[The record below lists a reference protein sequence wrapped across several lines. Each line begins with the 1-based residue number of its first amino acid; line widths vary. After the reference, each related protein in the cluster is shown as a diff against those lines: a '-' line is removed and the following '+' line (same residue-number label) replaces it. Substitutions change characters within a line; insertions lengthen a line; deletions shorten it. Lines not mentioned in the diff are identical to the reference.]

1 MYITRPRAKSF
12 VVEVKRTG
20 KRSLDL
26 TSAPKT
32 SHTGS
37 DLVERVFGSFVTP
50 SAGRPEKLARPHDRA
65 EGARPSQA
73 PSAASVSDG
82 VLTHTPEPNARR
94 VLPDLLSVV
103 VDPVKERMKQQAE
116 QRAAQRKALL
126 ESRRSKASSIS
137 DGEPD
142 RQDRVGASD
151 DAVRE
156 APQPTA
162 SGKQKSYVQTI
173 AMRKGRR
180 AAGLRPPRLP
190 LGQRWKRRLPQ
201 ACW

>member
-50 SAGRPEKLARPHDRA
+50 SAGRPEKLARPHDSA
-65 EGARPSQA
+65 VGARPSQA

-94 VLPDLLSVV
+94 ILPDLFSVV
-103 VDPVKERMKQQAE
+103 IDPVEERMRQQAE
-116 QRAAQRKALL
+116 QRAAQRRALL
-126 ESRRSKASSIS
+126 ESRRSKASSVS
-137 DGEPD
+137 DGEPV
-142 RQDRVGASD
+142 RQDRVGSSD

-156 APQPTA
+156 APQPTT
-162 SGKQKSYVQTI
+162 SGKQKNDVLTP
-173 AMRKGRR
+173 AMRKARR
-180 AAGLRPPRLP
+180 AGLRPPRLP

>member
-20 KRSLDL
+20 KRSLDP

-37 DLVERVFGSFVTP
+37 DLVERLFGGFVTP

-103 VDPVKERMKQQAE
+103 ADPVEVRMKQQAE
-116 QRAAQRKALL
+116 QRAARHKALL
-126 ESRRSKASSIS
+126 ESRRSKASSNPA
-137 DGEPD
+137 GEHVC
-142 RQDRVGASD
+142 QDRVGASD

-156 APQPTA
+156 APQPTT
-162 SGKQKSYVQTI
+162 SGKQRNDVLKP
-173 AMRKGRR
+173 AMRKARR
-180 AAGLRPPRLP
+180 AGLRPPRLP